1 METKKKKGLIQ
12 EFKEFISRGSVM
24 DLAVGV
30 IIGGAF
36 TAIVNSLVSD
46 IIMPFITLVTGGV
59 DFSAWVIPLF
69 DSQIKIGS
77 FINAVISFLLI
88 ALVIF
93 LLIKGLNSIH
103 LKKPEP
109 EPEAK
114 AARLCPYCRTE
125 IADDATRCPHCTSIL
140 PEDPDVNAGKQEA
153 KKSYGRKLTEEAGE

>member
-1 METKKKKGLIQ
+1 MAEKKKKGFIQ

-30 IIGGAF
+30 IIGTAF

-46 IIMPFITLVTGGV
+46 IIMPVITLLTGGLN
-59 DFSAWVIPLF
+59 FSDWYIPLF
-69 DSQIKIGS
+69 GDSKIMVGN
-77 FINAVISFLLI
+77 FLNAVISFLLI

-93 LLIKGLNSIH
+93 IMIKALNSIH

-109 EPEAK
+109 EAEEK

-140 PEDPDVNAGKQEA
+140 PDDACVDEA
-153 KKSYGRKLTEEAGE
+153 AAKAKAE